1 MLYQNR
7 GGSMSEPQKLVYRKL
22 PIDVACSA
30 TDDCT
35 CSFCQSCKFLIDLAN
50 QLLSVAV
57 ENDLK
62 EHYNYLAMNL
72 DGLFVA
78 ASEKLGEQKCIQ

>member
-1 MLYQNR
+1 MI
-7 GGSMSEPQKLVYRKL
+7 EKQKLVYRKL
-22 PIDVACSA
+22 PLDVECSA
-30 TDDCT
+30 DSDCA

-50 QLLSVAV
+50 QLLSIAV

-72 DGLFVA
+72 DALFAA
-78 ASEKLGEQKCIQ
+78 ASEKLGEQRYIQ